1 MAATSSCSSYST
13 WTSTVRAFRSSSVV
27 WARPSRR
34 MRIIRSRTMGWIKRW
49 AFLSAPAARA
59 VKSGYQKSEYWNY
72 TWSRA
77 EATPRRHQPAP
88 SSLVGKVRFT
98 PIPVGSE
105 YLPPRVGADRCV
117 RPGTPPHGTRLRADT
132 QVGPY
137 DPPASSIDP
146 GQRAGTPPRPYRA
159 PGAAELPRH
168 RGLLLRGP
176 QVQFLAVPLGFDE
189 LPHAFFHGPGHH
201 EVHLPIVRLA
211 LLRDLRWILL
221 HNIISHIVYY
231 KM

>member
-59 VKSGYQKSEYWNY
+59 VKSGYQKSGYWNY

-98 PIPVGSE
+98 PIFRWFGIPSTPCRGRPMC
-105 YLPPRVGADRCV
+105 PPGHTSARDPLTGRHTGRPLRSSCKLHRPRTTGGGGA
-117 RPGTPPHGTRLRADT
+117 
-132 QVGPY
+132 
-137 DPPASSIDP
+137 
-146 GQRAGTPPRPYRA
+146 RPYRA
-159 PGAAELPRH
+159 PGAAEPPRH

-176 QVQFLAVPLGFDE
+176 QV
-189 LPHAFFHGPGHH
+189 
-201 EVHLPIVRLA
+201 
-211 LLRDLRWILL
+211 
-221 HNIISHIVYY
+221 
-231 KM
+231 

>member
-59 VKSGYQKSEYWNY
+59 VKSGYQKSGYWNY

-105 YLPPRVGADRCV
+105 YLPPRVGADLCV
-117 RPGTPPHGTRLRADT
+117 RPGTPPHGTRLRADI

-146 GQRAGTPPRPYRA
+146 GQRAGAEPVPTEPRARRSCLGTGAYSSVDRRYSSSQCRWASMSSRTHFSMARA
-159 PGAAELPRH
+159 ITRY
-168 RGLLLRGP
+168 
-176 QVQFLAVPLGFDE
+176 
-189 LPHAFFHGPGHH
+189 
-201 EVHLPIVRLA
+201 
-211 LLRDLRWILL
+211 
-221 HNIISHIVYY
+221 ISR
-231 KM
+231 

>member
-59 VKSGYQKSEYWNY
+59 VKSGYQKSGYWNY

-105 YLPPRVGADRCV
+105 YLPPRVGADLCV

-137 DPPASSIDP
+137 GSSCKLHRPRATGGDGAPPLPSPRRGGAASAQGLTP
-146 GQRAGTPPRPYRA
+146 PWTAGTVPRS
-159 PGAAELPRH
+159 AA
-168 RGLLLRGP
+168 GLR
-176 QVQFLAVPLGFDE
+176 
-189 LPHAFFHGPGHH
+189 
-201 EVHLPIVRLA
+201 
-211 LLRDLRWILL
+211 
-221 HNIISHIVYY
+221 
-231 KM
+231 